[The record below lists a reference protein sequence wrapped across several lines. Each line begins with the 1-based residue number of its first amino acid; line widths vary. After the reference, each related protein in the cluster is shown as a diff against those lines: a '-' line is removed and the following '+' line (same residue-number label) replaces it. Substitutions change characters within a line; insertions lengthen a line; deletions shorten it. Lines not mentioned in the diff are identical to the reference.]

1 MRENDNGTEDSYL
14 LLILT
19 SHIAPI
25 LLSKLEA
32 ENIVNLT
39 TTYPELKVDDNFM
52 AHLQSIVRRVT
63 DYTEMSVLLTCL
75 PELVSQYS
83 PEEFNM
89 LLERAGRGFDVNL
102 TGAIHSFTSSLV
114 TYCIGQIASKCS
126 LLCPS
131 EQSGK
136 EEAVEVNRDKLVMQS
151 YGLNKFRDFFK
162 KPLTEK
168 ILPSEYMTTIKFVV
182 TSFSIPSYPHSVPM
196 EPDNILSVDIKIIHE
211 AYETSP
217 HQLSRYIHEQLKEK
231 YEQTSQH
238 INFNNS
244 HNRITVIVLSF

>member
-19 SHIAPI
+19 SHMAPI
-25 LLSKLEA
+25 LLSKLTA

-39 TTYPELKVDDNFM
+39 TACPELKVDDNFM
-52 AHLQSIVRRVT
+52 THLQSIVRRVT
-63 DYTEMSVLLTCL
+63 DYTEIEVLLSSL
-75 PELVSQYS
+75 PELISQYR

-114 TYCIGQIASKCS
+114 TCCIGQITSKCS

-131 EQSGK
+131 EQPEK
-136 EEAVEVNRDKLVMQS
+136 EETVKVNRDKLVMRS
-151 YGLNKFRDFFK
+151 YGLNKFRDFLK
-162 KPLTEK
+162 KPLTGK
-168 ILPSEYMTTIKFVV
+168 MSPSEYMTTIKFGVS
-182 TSFSIPSYPHSVPM
+182 SFSIPSYPHSV

-217 HQLSRYIHEQLKEK
+217 HQLSRYIHEKLKEK

-244 HNRITVIVLSF
+244 LNRITVIVFFEFF

>member
-63 DYTEMSVLLTCL
+63 DYTEMSVLLTSL

-168 ILPSEYMTTIKFVV
+168 ILPSEYMTTIKFGVS
-182 TSFSIPSYPHSVPM
+182 SFFIPSYPIQHAFVHRQ
-196 EPDNILSVDIKIIHE
+196 ILS
-211 AYETSP
+211 SP
-217 HQLSRYIHEQLKEK
+217 CI
-231 YEQTSQH
+231 
-238 INFNNS
+238 
-244 HNRITVIVLSF
+244 VI